1 MSVKAQIWHIH
12 EKASRFKHGKSVRK
26 SMDIAMGLCKRMWGE
41 GKKRARELKFWIR
54 DQWQQQQYWA
64 PEGSLVEK
72 KVFGKSS
79 VAPYLP
85 FPHIRLPLQREK
97 IHLPLNWRHA
107 KLKRS
112 NVVVKYSWR
121 RRGEALAKKSHSG
134 FYSVHAWWGLTTFY
148 PQSNLHSQSI
158 FAPSLFS
165 FWHRK
170 FLLMFRLT
178 VARICFAT

>member
-1 MSVKAQIWHIH
+1 MLLM
-12 EKASRFKHGKSVRK
+12 E
-26 SMDIAMGLCKRMWGE
+26 
-41 GKKRARELKFWIR
+41 
-54 DQWQQQQYWA
+54 
-64 PEGSLVEK
+64 
-72 KVFGKSS
+72 
-79 VAPYLP
+79 
-85 FPHIRLPLQREK
+85 
-97 IHLPLNWRHA
+97 
-107 KLKRS
+107 
-112 NVVVKYSWR
+112 VVVMMIIQSRLYTEYSWR

-158 FAPSLFS
+158 FVPSLFS

>member
-1 MSVKAQIWHIH
+1 MSMKAQIWHIH

-26 SMDIAMGLCKRMWGE
+26 GMDIAMGLCKRMWGE

-85 FPHIRLPLQREK
+85 FPHIRLPRAATRENSSSSELVACK
-97 IHLPLNWRHA
+97 VETFKCCGQIQLEKERWGTCKEKPLWFLPCSRLVGFNHLLSA
-107 KLKRS
+107 
-112 NVVVKYSWR
+112 VKS
-121 RRGEALAKKSHSG
+121 S
-134 FYSVHAWWGLTTFY
+134 
-148 PQSNLHSQSI
+148 
-158 FAPSLFS
+158 
-165 FWHRK
+165 
-170 FLLMFRLT
+170 
-178 VARICFAT
+178 